1 MGFFS
6 KSIWKETKQPEKNF
20 FFLSCRKCTLN
31 RCLPVSLSDLYN
43 VLYLCRIDCCFNNVA
58 CYINTNSKEFVQRA
72 VFDVVV
78 VAVFVVTFFLEGVK
92 RGGGFLFFYNTKS
105 NLKKKKLKNVFSL
118 SNLFARVVKKGGM
131 KGPLWIKLCRKWKL
145 NKELF
150 EGYNTIIGVFF
161 FYLD

>member
-105 NLKKKKLKNVFSL
+105 NLKKKKTKKRFFPFKFICASSKERVDERTIMNQTL
-118 SNLFARVVKKGGM
+118 SKM
-131 KGPLWIKLCRKWKL
+131 EIK
-145 NKELF
+145 
-150 EGYNTIIGVFF
+150 
-161 FYLD
+161 